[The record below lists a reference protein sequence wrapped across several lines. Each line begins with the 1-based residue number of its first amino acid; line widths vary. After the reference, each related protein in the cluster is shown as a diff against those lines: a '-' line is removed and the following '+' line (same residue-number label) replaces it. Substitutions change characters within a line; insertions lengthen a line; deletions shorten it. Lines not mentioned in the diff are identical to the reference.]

1 MDTCYLNGKEIIIT
15 FYAKELQKTK
25 RQKFSIEKVIKKS
38 KQTIC

>member
-1 MDTCYLNGKEIIIT
+1 MDTCYVNGKEIITT

-25 RQKFSIEKVIKKS
+25 RQKFRIEKVIKKS